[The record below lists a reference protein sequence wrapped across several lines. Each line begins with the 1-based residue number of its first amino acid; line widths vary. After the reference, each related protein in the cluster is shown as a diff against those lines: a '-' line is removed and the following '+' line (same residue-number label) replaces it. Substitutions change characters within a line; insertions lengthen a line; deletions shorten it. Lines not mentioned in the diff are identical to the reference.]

1 MLKNGFGEFVN
12 WPPRTCD
19 LMPLDYFLCGYVK
32 TLVYV
37 DKPTTIEA
45 LQDIITRVF
54 RGIKADMLEEVTQ
67 I

>member
-1 MLKNGFGEFVN
+1 
-12 WPPRTCD
+12 
-19 LMPLDYFLCGYVK
+19 MPLDYFLCGYVK